1 MLSTTI
7 RWLEGISE
15 LVGRSV
21 SWLTILMVL
30 TTFTVVL
37 LRYGFGIG
45 SIQLQESVNWM
56 HAAVFLL
63 GAAYTLR
70 HDEHVRVDVFYR
82 NFSSRTQAWV
92 NLFGTVCLLLPVAGL
107 MLWSSWDYVLQS
119 WQVGEASDQ
128 VGGLPGLY
136 LLKSII
142 PLTAILL
149 ILQGVALLLRHIGE
163 LLESEH

>member
-1 MLSTTI
+1 MMQRTI
-7 RWLEGISE
+7 RILESISE

-45 SIQLQESVNWM
+45 SIKLQESVNWM

-63 GAAYTLR
+63 GAGYTLR

-82 NFSSRTQAWV
+82 NFSPRTQAWV
-92 NLFGTVCLLLPVAGL
+92 NLLGTLCLLLPVAGL

-119 WQVGEASDQ
+119 WRVGEASDQ

-149 ILQGVALLLRHIGE
+149 MVQGVALLLRHIGE
-163 LLESEH
+163 VIEGGR